1 MKKTEGL
8 KYDVFDCQPYLTE
21 MTPLDAEV
29 IFRARLRS
37 INCKGNMP
45 SAHRTNMTCR
55 LCGIADE
62 TQEHVVNCVNVRNE
76 ENHLDMSIVLDL
88 ASADPSDVKELCF
101 RVRTFNELIKEAS

>member
-8 KYDVFDCQPYLTE
+8 NYDTFDCQTYLTE

-37 INCKGNMP
+37 INCKGNM
-45 SAHRTNMTCR
+45 SSSYRTNMSCR
-55 LCGIADE
+55 LCGTADE
-62 TQEHVVNCVNVRNE
+62 TQEHLVDCVKVRNE
-76 ENHLDMSIVLDL
+76 EDHLDLSIVNDL
-88 ASADPSDVKELCF
+88 ASADPSDVKELCY